1 MASVRLKLSPRL
13 MPMPTCTEDMEV
25 MDMDIDL
32 AMLDTMALDTDHS
45 MASVMLSLR
54 LMLMPT
60 CTEDTMDMVL
70 AMVAMDTMGLDTAG
84 SMESVRLMPSLRL
97 MPTCIEDMLD
107 MVDTT
112 AMLDT
117 TDTHML
123 DILTSDK
130 LPSMT
135 IITRWNQRGLFS
147 F

>member
-1 MASVRLKLSPRL
+1 
-13 MPMPTCTEDMEV
+13 MEV

-54 LMLMPT
+54 LMGMHT

-112 AMLDT
+112 DI
-117 TDTHML
+117 HML

-135 IITRWNQRGLFS
+135 TITRWNQRALFS

>member
-1 MASVRLKLSPRL
+1 
-13 MPMPTCTEDMEV
+13 
-25 MDMDIDL
+25 
-32 AMLDTMALDTDHS
+32 MLDTMAWDTDHT

-60 CTEDTMDMVL
+60 CTEDTMD
-70 AMVAMDTMGLDTAG
+70 LDTAD

-97 MPTCIEDMLD
+97 MPTCIEDMVD

-112 AMLDT
+112 DMLDT

-130 LPSMT
+130 LPSKT
-135 IITRWNQRGLFS
+135 TITRWNQRACFLFS
-147 F
+147 DHFQCLISFV